1 MLMLTVWHNI
11 KLSVYP
17 LLGGFS
23 ATRAASLRLAA
34 LTDNLSMRAVWSA
47 AVVVF
52 STHQV
57 AATREHAFNA
67 SDLPEAKSLSM
78 FPQYL
83 FPSVVLC
90 EQEFCCPWDKLFRG
104 MSTTSVTPSVL
115 SQVKT

>member
-1 MLMLTVWHNI
+1 MLTVRHDI
-11 KLSVYP
+11 KLGVYP

-83 FPSVVLC
+83 FPSVVFF
-90 EQEFCCPWDKLFRG
+90 E
-104 MSTTSVTPSVL
+104 
-115 SQVKT
+115 

>member
-1 MLMLTVWHNI
+1 MLTVWHNI

-52 STHQV
+52 GPHQV
-57 AATREHAFNA
+57 TATREHAFNA

-83 FPSVVLC
+83 FPSVVLF
-90 EQEFCCPWDKLFRG
+90 EQEFCGSRNKLFWR
-104 MSTTSVTPSVL
+104 MSATFAMGILNQGNT
-115 SQVKT
+115 